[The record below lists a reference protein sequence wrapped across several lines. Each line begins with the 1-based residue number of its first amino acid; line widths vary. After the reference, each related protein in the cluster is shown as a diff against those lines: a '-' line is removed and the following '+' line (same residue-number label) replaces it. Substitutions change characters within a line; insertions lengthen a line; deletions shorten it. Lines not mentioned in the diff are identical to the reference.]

1 MGYLELG
8 VLLVAAVGFLG
19 FALALAWIDAA
30 PRKRGETGLTET
42 TD

>member
-8 VLLVAAVGFLG
+8 VVLVAALGFLG

-30 PRKRGETGLTET
+30 PRKRGEASLNKR